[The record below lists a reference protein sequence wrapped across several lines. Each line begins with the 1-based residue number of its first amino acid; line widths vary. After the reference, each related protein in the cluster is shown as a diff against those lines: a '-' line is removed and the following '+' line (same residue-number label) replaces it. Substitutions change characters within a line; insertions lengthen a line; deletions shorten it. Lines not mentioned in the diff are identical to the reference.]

1 MSIKQQRIDEINKGG
16 LIRPVS
22 HEMNRNIGMQLTDAQ
37 KAMQEN
43 ERLRKRVEEL
53 EQRLQTAQQEPPTL
67 KWETPD
73 EFGLYEIFDD
83 GSFQFLHDIL
93 FWALIPT
100 SSKNEIH
107 LCGVDESGLYGYDLN
122 IEDRYDTGRSLEDVE
137 YCMRYE
143 QRG

>member
-1 MSIKQQRIDEINKGG
+1 MSKKLREQFEEETGNNHITEVMGRYN
-16 LIRPVS
+16 PVY
-22 HEMNRNIGMQLTDAQ
+22 
-37 KAMQEN
+37 
-43 ERLRKRVEEL
+43 VEWL
-53 EQRLQTAQQEPPTL
+53 EQRQEAAQHETPAP

-100 SSKNEIH
+100 NSKNEIH
-107 LCGVDESGLYGYDLN
+107 LCGVDESGLYGYDLE
-122 IEDRYDTGRSLEDVE
+122 IEDRYDTGWSLDDVE

-143 QRG
+143 QKG

>member
-1 MSIKQQRIDEINKGG
+1 MDDRKPVQEFMKTVQNHLTDLDMDERQLLTREAHNLFNKG
-16 LIRPVS
+16 L
-22 HEMNRNIGMQLTDAQ
+22 
-37 KAMQEN
+37 K
-43 ERLRKRVEEL
+43 
-53 EQRLQTAQQEPPTL
+53 QRQEPRPHETIVIAP

-100 SSKNEIH
+100 NSKNEIH
-107 LCGVDESGLYGYDLN
+107 LCGVDESGLYGYDLE
-122 IEDRYDTGRSLEDVE
+122 IEDRYDTGWSLDDVE

-143 QRG
+143 QKGQ